1 MFAWFGPVALEILR
15 VDGLEVR
22 DTWAYA
28 EHGVIDGKPRLQFQ
42 GAQLRRVTLD
52 FRLRVEH
59 GDPEALLDR
68 LRLIGDSGEA
78 QLLQRGDGRQLGEFV
93 VTELSDKPGW
103 AYADGKPIAVTAKM
117 KLQEYA
123 GPQPA
128 PAGQAVG
135 AGDSTRARRA
145 DPPAPP
151 ARKPDD
157 VGADDIVRR

>member
-1 MFAWFGPVALEILR
+1 MFAQFGPIPLEILR

-22 DTWAYA
+22 DSWAYA

-42 GAQLRRVTLD
+42 GRQLRQASLD

-68 LRLIGDSGEA
+68 LRLAGDSGEA

-93 VTELSDKPGW
+93 VVELSDKPGW

-117 KLQEYA
+117 KLQEYV
-123 GPQPA
+123 GPRPA
-128 PAGQAVG
+128 PRGQAVG
-135 AGDSTRARRA
+135 AGDSPQARRA
-145 DPPAPP
+145 DPAPRP
-151 ARKPDD
+151 ARKPGA
-157 VGADDIVRR
+157 VGSGEIVRR